1 MTTRQYILFAIP
13 ALIWGS
19 TWYAIKFQLGV
30 VDPLLSVAYRF
41 ILAGLLLITF
51 CLASGKRMRFNLREH
66 LLMALL
72 GLSLFGI
79 NYWFVYQ
86 AETKLTSGVVAV
98 IFSLIIFFNIFFNAI
113 LLKGKIKTDVVIA
126 AVLGI
131 SGTALLFYNELD
143 SFNIEKEN
151 VIVLLF
157 CLGGLISASLGN
169 ILSAYKQR
177 KSIPVLQANGFGML
191 YGGLSMFILVVLLRK
206 PIVFE
211 SSLSYASSL
220 LYLSVFGSII
230 AFSTYLKLLGEIGP
244 DRVVY
249 IALITPA
256 IALIISTV
264 FEGYSWNISAFLGIV
279 LLFSGNV
286 LALRFKS
293 SKQADVTNTEA
304 TPSISKLNKI

>member
-51 CLASGKRMRFNLREH
+51 CLATGKRMRFNVREH

-86 AETKLTSGVVAV
+86 AETRLTSGVVAV

-126 AVLGI
+126 AILGI

-143 SFNIEKEN
+143 SFHIEKEN
-151 VIVLLF
+151 VVVLLF

-191 YGGLSMFILVVLLRK
+191 YGGLAMFMLVLLLQK
-206 PIVFE
+206 PISFE
-211 SSLSYASSL
+211 GSVSYTSSLV
-220 LYLSVFGSII
+220 YLSVFGSII

-293 SKQADVTNTEA
+293 KKQAVVRNTAA

>member
-51 CLASGKRMRFNLREH
+51 CLATGKRMRFNVREH

-126 AVLGI
+126 AILGI

-143 SFNIEKEN
+143 SFHIEKEN

-191 YGGLSMFILVVLLRK
+191 YGGLAMFMLVLLLQK
-206 PIVFE
+206 PISFE
-211 SSLSYASSL
+211 GSVSYTSSLV
-220 LYLSVFGSII
+220 YLSVFGSII

-293 SKQADVTNTEA
+293 KKQAVVRNTAA